1 MHIIS
6 TNTAPPT
13 QSKTNTQ
20 PINTHVYKRNL
31 TKQHIHKKT
40 FQGQTKIDTAYIYA
54 ITICMI
60 NLSKMFETNIAQRS
74 QEFFL
79 QYKNKYI
86 FHGHDQDFV
95 K

>member
-1 MHIIS
+1 
-6 TNTAPPT
+6 
-13 QSKTNTQ
+13 
-20 PINTHVYKRNL
+20 
-31 TKQHIHKKT
+31 
-40 FQGQTKIDTAYIYA
+40 
-54 ITICMI
+54 MI